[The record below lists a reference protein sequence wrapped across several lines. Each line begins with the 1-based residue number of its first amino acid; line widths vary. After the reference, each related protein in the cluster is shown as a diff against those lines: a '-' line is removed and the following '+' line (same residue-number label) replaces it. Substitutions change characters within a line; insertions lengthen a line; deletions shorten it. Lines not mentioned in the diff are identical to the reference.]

1 MLPFLKRKPDAGTQ
15 VSAMPPWHPNL
26 RIFARLPDTKVVRTA
41 FFINGASVFV
51 ALGLLLWFTFQEYKL
66 HNLQSQIEAWDK
78 QINRD
83 KKDSDQFVALYN
95 RFQAEQ
101 ARIKEVDAFLK
112 SRPPISQLLMH
123 LGDTLPRDIALD
135 AYEQQSLG
143 VTLRGTVR
151 GTPDQASGYASSY
164 LDQLR
169 ADKFLADYFDDFA
182 FSGPGVSRNLTTK
195 RLSLQLFLRFKS
207 NLKGPK

>member
-1 MLPFLKRKPDAGTQ
+1 MLPFLKKKPDPGAQ
-15 VSAMPPWHPNL
+15 VSAMPPWHPNM

-51 ALGLLLWFTFQEYKL
+51 ALGLLLWFSFQEYKL
-66 HNLQSQIEAWDK
+66 HNLDHQIAEWDR

-83 KKDSDQFVALYN
+83 KKDSDQFVALYG

-101 ARIKEVDAFLK
+101 ARVKEVDTFLK
-112 SRPPISQLLMH
+112 SRPSVSQLLMH
-123 LGDTLPRDIALD
+123 LGETLPRDIALD
-135 AYEQQSLG
+135 AYEQEAAG

-151 GTPDQASGYASSY
+151 GTPDEASGYASAY

-169 ADKFLADYFDDFA
+169 ADKTLAAYFDDFA
-182 FSGPGVSRNLTTK
+182 FSGAGVSRNVTTR
-195 RLSLQLFLRFKS
+195 RLSLQLFLRFKG
-207 NLKGPK
+207 NLKGAK